1 MSEIIH
7 LKESRKNYLITWG
20 DMGDYIRRKNIEDV
34 MKANGGELIILASAT
49 AQNEKYIK
57 SLENKN

>member
-34 MKANGGELIILASAT
+34 MKANDGVLVVLESAT
-49 AQNEKYIK
+49 ARNEKYIN
-57 SLENKN
+57 SLSKN